1 MPILVMTSN
10 RMAQIALRRS
20 AQHADER
27 LQTSHSGK
35 SKGNT
40 LHCLYNMVLAEF
52 CLACDTNAS

>member
-1 MPILVMTSN
+1 VMTSN